1 MNPQGKKASPTAVLN
16 RVLRYMLRY
25 YKFHFLLVIVC
36 ILISATANVSGNSF
50 PQSLVDD
57 YIVPMLNSGSTDFS
71 GLWQA
76 IVKLIGL
83 LALGVVASFGY
94 NRIMVTVSQ
103 GTMRRLR
110 DDLFHRMESLPT
122 NTLTPTPTAI
132 SCRSTP
138 TTSIPCASS

>member
-103 GTMRRLR
+103 GTMRR
-110 DDLFHRMESLPT
+110 PP
-122 NTLTPTPTAI
+122 NTLTPPPPPI

-138 TTSIPCASS
+138 TTSTPCGSS

>member
-16 RVLRYMLRY
+16 RVLRYMLHY

-94 NRIMVTVSQ
+94 NRIMVTVSRAPCAACV
-103 GTMRRLR
+103 TIC
-110 DDLFHRMESLPT
+110 FTAWSLCPS

-138 TTSIPCASS
+138 TTSTPCGSS